1 MKLKLNPLIFL
12 SFLLLPEILPAQDL
26 AYARRIINDLAAPGM
41 NGRGYIKKG
50 NFKAVKYISKEF
62 KLMSLENYTRNYLQ
76 PFSVSVNTYPGAMEL
91 RLNDQILIPG
101 KDWLVSPETPTSK
114 GTYETYLIKYSD
126 LAYSEN
132 WLKVLGES
140 SGKFIII
147 DKTLPDA
154 DILKK
159 EDEDRIS
166 EILRFMIMH
175 PEYPAAGTILCIND
189 KLSWKGSTVEGSKP
203 FFIINT
209 DIKPSDIRSVTF
221 NIKSVFYQSYQTNNI
236 IGILPGKLY
245 PDSFIVFTAHYDHL
259 GTMGKGIFFPGAN
272 DNASGIAML
281 LKLARYYSDK
291 ANQPD
296 YSMAFIAMGAEEL
309 GLLGSTY
316 YADNPVFPLD
326 QISFLI
332 NIDLA
337 GNGEDGITVVNGTV
351 YNRQFAL
358 IKKINES
365 NKYLTQVKAR
375 NEACN
380 SDHCP
385 FYKKKVPC
393 FFIYTMGGSTAYH
406 DIYDTADSLPLTVFG
421 NYFNLLKSFTDSLQ
435 VNY

>member
-1 MKLKLNPLIFL
+1 VKTRLLLL
-12 SFLLLPEILPAQDL
+12 TFLLYQILIQCLTAQDIN
-26 AYARRIINDLAAPGM
+26 YAHRIITDLASTKM
-41 NGRGYIKKG
+41 KGRGYVKKS
-50 NFKAVKYISKEF
+50 NYKAAKYIIKEF
-62 KLMSLENYTRNYLQ
+62 KATGLESLTRKYLQ
-76 PFSVSVNTYPGAMEL
+76 PFTVSVNTYPGDMEL
-91 RLNDQILIPG
+91 RLNDRIMIPG

-114 GTYETYLIKYSD
+114 GTYGTYQIKYSD

-132 WLKVLGES
+132 WLKILGES
-140 SGKFIII
+140 SGKFLII

-159 EDEDRIS
+159 EDQDRVN
-166 EILRFMIMH
+166 ELFKFMIMH

-189 KLSWKGSTVEGSKP
+189 KLNWRGSTVEGSKP
-203 FFIINT
+203 FIIVNA
-209 DIKPSDIRSVTF
+209 DIKPSEIKSVTY
-221 NIKSVFYQSYQTNNI
+221 NIKSVFYQSYKTNNI
-236 IGILPGKLY
+236 IGILPGKQY

-259 GTMGKGIFFPGAN
+259 GMIGKGIIFPGAN
-272 DNASGIAML
+272 DNASGVAML
-281 LKLARYYSDK
+281 LELARYYSDK

-309 GLLGSTY
+309 GLLGSNY
-316 YADNPVFPLD
+316 YADNPVFPLN
-326 QISFLI
+326 QISFLV

-337 GNGEDGITVVNGTV
+337 GNGEDGITVVNGTI
-351 YNRQFAL
+351 YNKRFEL
-358 IKKINES
+358 LKKINETY
-365 NKYLTQVKAR
+365 KYLSQVKAR

-393 FFIYTMGGSTAYH
+393 FFIYTMGGSPAYH
-406 DIYDTADSLPLTVFG
+406 DINDTADSLPLNLFG